1 MSSMTSEELMAL
13 YFNLEQWHEERNDK
27 LKSIINGK
35 ADIKFQAPSSEVV
48 DLNKH
53 DAVMFRMGVQVAL
66 SFFEKLPI
74 KLKGTLPEVSSS

>member
-1 MSSMTSEELMAL
+1 MSMTSEDIMEM
-13 YFNLEQWHEERNDK
+13 YFKLEQWHEDQSDK
-27 LKSIINGK
+27 LKSIINKK
-35 ADIKFQAPSSEVV
+35 ADIKFQAPSGEVV

-74 KLKGTLPEVSSS
+74 KLKGALPEVSD

>member
-13 YFNLEQWHEERNDK
+13 YFKLEQWHEDQSDK
-27 LKSIINGK
+27 LKSIINKK
-35 ADIKFQAPSSEVV
+35 ADIKFQAPSGEVV

-74 KLKGTLPEVSSS
+74 KLKGALPEVSCE